1 MLEDALAILALYILS
16 LSTTVVSLMLS
27 EDEEGCSKDRLI
39 AALQWG
45 FSSGFIIALWLFGI
59 LHGKPHIWE

>member
-16 LSTTVVSLMLS
+16 FSTTVVPCMLS
-27 EDEEGCSKDRLI
+27 EEGEGCSKDRFT

-45 FSSGFIIALWLFGI
+45 FSLGLLLHFFLI
-59 LHGKPHIWE
+59 LDHRL